1 MNKPMKSPPTR
12 WSRRVASP
20 AEEHPSIVGS
30 LTREDIDVHFQP
42 IVRLSTGQIFAH
54 EALVRCRVPD
64 LRNPMKLFEL
74 AEREECCGRLGRL
87 IRDVCFERMTG
98 MAVFVNLHPNELNER
113 WLVRPDDPIG
123 YHDADVYLE
132 VTETAAFDSV
142 DLTMRVL
149 RDVCSRVNAKLVVD
163 DLGAGH
169 SDIFR
174 VLEIEPDVVKLDRAL
189 VQGLDK
195 DTDKQKRLGYF
206 VDLCTELGAAVVV
219 EGVETEDELLA
230 VRETGAP
237 YVQGYLLARPSYP
250 PPQVTFKP
258 TWSAGVKSQ
267 RPRPRQ
273 SEPGLQILKGVDPL
287 KGARPRLSAGGVVM
301 TSDDLIPE
309 SAPQAA
315 PESAPEV
322 SVAGDDDAELDLFGV
337 EPEPLEDRA
346 TPHGNSADTDYGSLF
361 GVAEEPK
368 TRRKR

>member
-1 MNKPMKSPPTR
+1 
-12 WSRRVASP
+12 V
-20 AEEHPSIVGS
+20 VGS
-30 LTREDIDVHFQP
+30 LTHDDIDVHFQP
-42 IVRLSTGQIFAH
+42 IVRLSTGEVFAH
-54 EALVRCRVPD
+54 EALVRCKVPD

-87 IRDVCFERMTG
+87 IRDVCFQRMTG

-250 PPQVTFKP
+250 PPQVSFKP
-258 TWSAGVKSQ
+258 AWSGVKSQ
-267 RPRPRQ
+267 RPKPRQ
-273 SEPGLQILKGVDPL
+273 SEPGLQILRGGDPL
-287 KGARPRLSAGGVVM
+287 RGARPRLSAGGVVL
-301 TSDDLIPE
+301 TGVGEP
-309 SAPQAA
+309 P
-315 PESAPEV
+315 PESAPEIA
-322 SVAGDDDAELDLFGV
+322 VADDDNDIGSGLFGV
-337 EPEPLEDRA
+337 EPEPFEDRA
-346 TPHGNSADTDYGSLF
+346 TPHDNADADYASLF

-368 TRRKR
+368 TQRKR